1 MIHIYFFFLYG
12 YFKDHK
18 SRILFSLC
26 GISLGIALFFTT
38 QVNSW
43 RAEESIIDA
52 ESGYSDSNYLGQFV
66 SNQDGL
72 LGEEVF
78 LRELYYLVP
87 NEINLEPL
95 LIEDAFFDV
104 SASSVLRFPMI
115 GKDLTIVTS
124 NQESIPDTKDSE
136 VKKFIL
142 SQALY
147 QRLFEKHTLIS
158 LSLCNKSLQI
168 RKTETVPISQD
179 GNFIIT
185 DIQFLQIYCGKK
197 DKIHRVLLTNNS
209 ETDLSEFPSD
219 QILALSEKY
228 NWKWETREFVRD
240 RSGKALGSLKINL
253 TIVSLVSVLISF
265 FMVASTFS
273 GIYLARRKEFGIL
286 LSLGNSRT
294 HNLFLF
300 FSQGILLGMIGS
312 IIGVCFGTFLLNFDF
327 LRGRNTITDGSQ
339 MASYREIPSWIY
351 LSAIS
356 IGIFGAAIS
365 SLFSSLR
372 SYFIKP
378 IALIRESDTTTGFK
392 SLNRLFLFA
401 ASLGILFIFLGVIIG
416 FLPSPKSL
424 LPGLTG
430 VALVIIGFV
439 LIFPLSLSFTISVS
453 IRFLERFFFFPTFR
467 IAWEE
472 IKLEPLQNSLTS
484 ATILLATSLVFTL
497 TSLTESYEQ
506 TLTKWVD
513 TDNQFDYSIINISKL
528 TSGLPGVPISLQDQL
543 NKNPIFKQIEPFIIK
558 TKFPIG
564 DNYYTLHVYPFPS
577 NKNEVIVSSNFCYL
591 ETKCKGEKIEIQTEK
606 HGKVFFDII
615 SVRDHFFSERG
626 TIMMNVENYQNFF
639 TLSELNSLRV
649 SFPQEIPEN
658 QQIDILERELKSF
671 TTDLKILD
679 KNSLKALYLDG
690 MREVFSILGS
700 LKHTAILISLL
711 ALLTSLIYNI
721 KEKSKLIATLQAIG
735 LSQFQLFK
743 LIFFQSLFFIF
754 MGLSMGIIN
763 SLILSPLVIYGI
775 NRNAFGWLLDFNY
788 SFELLFYYIL
798 ASPIMALLVS
808 VYPFLEARKKSLR
821 EALNYE

>member
-1 MIHIYFFFLYG
+1 MIHIYIFFLYG

-52 ESGYSDSNYLGQFV
+52 EAGYSDSNYIGQFV

-72 LGEEVF
+72 LGD
-78 LRELYYLVP
+78 ELFFKELFYLVP
-87 NEINLEPL
+87 NEINMEPL
-95 LIEDAFFDV
+95 LIEDSIFHI
-104 SASSVLRFPMI
+104 SSSSVLRVPII
-115 GKDLTIVTS
+115 GKDLTTL
-124 NQESIPDTKDSE
+124 SITEKDFPDTESTEAKQ
-136 VKKFIL
+136 FIL
-142 SQALY
+142 SRALY
-147 QRLFEKHTLIS
+147 QRFFESQTSVL
-158 LSLCNKSLQI
+158 LNVCNKTLEIEKKES
-168 RKTETVPISQD
+168 VPISQD
-179 GNFIIT
+179 GNFIIS
-185 DIQFLQIYCGKK
+185 DIAFLQLHCAKNN
-197 DKIHRVLLTNNS
+197 KIQRVLLTNNS
-209 ETDLSEFPSD
+209 ESEFKGFPSD
-219 QILALSEKY
+219 DILTLAETF
-228 NWKWETREFVRD
+228 NWKWETREFIRD

-273 GIYLARRKEFGIL
+273 GIYLARRKEFGVL
-286 LSLGNSRT
+286 LSLGNSRAQ
-294 HNLFLF
+294 NLFLF
-300 FSQGILLGMIGS
+300 FSQGIFLGIIGS
-312 IIGVCFGTFLLNFDF
+312 IIGVSFGTLLLNFDF
-327 LRGRNTITDGSQ
+327 LRGSNTITDKTQ
-339 MASYREIPSWIY
+339 LASYREIPNWIY
-351 LSAIS
+351 FSAIS

-365 SLFSSLR
+365 SLFSSLK
-372 SYFIKP
+372 SFYIKP
-378 IALIRESDTTTGFK
+378 IELIRESDTTGGIK
-392 SLNRLFLFA
+392 NLKRLFRIA
-401 ASLGILFIFLGVIIG
+401 ASFGILFILLGVIIG
-416 FLPSPKSL
+416 FLPAPKSL

-430 VALVIIGFV
+430 VGLVIVGFV
-439 LIFPLSLSFTISVS
+439 LIFPLTLSLTILVS
-453 IRFLERFFFFPTFR
+453 IRILERFYFFPTFR

-472 IKLEPLQNSLTS
+472 IKLEPLQNSLTA

-497 TSLTESYEQ
+497 TALTESYEQ

-528 TSGLPGVPISLQDQL
+528 SSGLPGVPIALQDQL
-543 NKNPIFKQIEPFIIK
+543 SKNPRIKNIEPFIIK

-591 ETKCKGEKIEIQTEK
+591 ESKCEGQTIEIQTEK
-606 HGKVFFDII
+606 HGKVLFTIL

-626 TIMMNVENYQNFF
+626 TIMMNVENYQNYF
-639 TLSELNSLRV
+639 TLNDLNSIRV
-649 SFPQEIPEN
+649 SFLTDMREEER
-658 QQIDILERELKSF
+658 IDILERELKSF
-671 TTDLKILD
+671 SSDLKLLD
-679 KNSLKALYLDG
+679 KDSLKALYLDG

-700 LKHTAILISLL
+700 LKQTAIFISLL

-743 LIFFQSLFFIF
+743 LIFFQSLFFIY
-754 MGLSMGIIN
+754 MGLAMGILN

-775 NRNAFGWLLDFNY
+775 NRNAFGWLLNFSY
-788 SFELLFYYIL
+788 PVELLFYYLL
-798 ASPIMALLVS
+798 ASPFIALLVS
-808 VYPFLEARKKSLR
+808 IYPFLEARKKSLR